1 MSSRAS
7 RRRAGQATR
16 KRVKA
21 SCCQRQCS
29 VEVVGGWNPEE
40 GFRPPSWGHQL
51 CGTTSYPRC
60 PPPGPSSLRILSKM
74 DDAQSVGVRGEG
86 APKPQSRAQDTL
98 SFQGLLLILSVPLS
112 SPQAA
117 CGLSGGNP

>member
-86 APKPQSRAQDTL
+86 APKP
-98 SFQGLLLILSVPLS
+98 PLYRLGDS
-112 SPQAA
+112 KE
-117 CGLSGGNP
+117 GGREDGSWTSEPSKF